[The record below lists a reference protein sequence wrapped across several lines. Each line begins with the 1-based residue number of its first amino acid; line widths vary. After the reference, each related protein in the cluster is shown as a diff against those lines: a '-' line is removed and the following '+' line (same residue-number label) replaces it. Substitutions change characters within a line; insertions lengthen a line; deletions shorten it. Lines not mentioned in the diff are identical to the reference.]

1 MSQQFNVPGGPAKPG
16 KYQAMATMTLANGV
30 LNILYGLGI
39 TATIVLGTIGI
50 GLICAPMTILP
61 VVLGIFEIIAA
72 TKMIATPP
80 QRVANFQTLA
90 ILEII
95 AVISGNA
102 ISLVVGILN
111 LVFLND
117 PEIKAYLDTLNA
129 PV

>member
-16 KYQAMATMTLANGV
+16 KYQAMAIMTLANGV

-50 GLICAPMTILP
+50 GLICAPLTILP

-72 TKMIATPP
+72 TNMIATPP